1 MTDVEIRGAVDTR
14 QREDDRERRD
24 AIELFLQLCDL
35 NEDEL
40 LEALERLD
48 SASADSA
55 NGDSASGAS
64 ARKA

>member
-14 QREDDRERRD
+14 EREDDRERRD

-35 NEDEL
+35 DEDEL

-48 SASADSA
+48 TAS
-55 NGDSASGAS
+55 GDSASGAS
-64 ARKA
+64 ARTE

>member
-14 QREDDRERRD
+14 EREDDRERRD

-35 NEDEL
+35 DEDEL

-48 SASADSA
+48 TAS
-55 NGDSASGAS
+55 GDSASPAS
-64 ARKA
+64 ARTE